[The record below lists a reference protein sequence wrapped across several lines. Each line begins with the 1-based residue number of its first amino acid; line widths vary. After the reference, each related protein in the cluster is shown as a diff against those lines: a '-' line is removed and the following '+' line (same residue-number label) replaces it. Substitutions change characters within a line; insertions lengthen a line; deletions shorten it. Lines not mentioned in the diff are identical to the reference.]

1 MAAARRR
8 SRADGINSQP
18 RGLIVEQLNVPL
30 YKGLIHRDH
39 NVLRLPILI
48 LPNLSPRFG
57 SKIYNQGRLYETP
70 QTPDFL
76 LLCSCLRIATLF
88 RTKFNI
94 AGFPEALDIA
104 SATCTATVS
113 TAVGNCTRS
122 LCPAAGWTN
131 NATTCARLTSIQ
143 NPDRTAT
150 PDLQASAE
158 AVA

>member
-8 SRADGINSQP
+8 SRANGINSQP

-30 YKGLIHRDH
+30 YKGLIQSDH

-57 SKIYNQGRLYETP
+57 SKIDNQGRVYETA
-70 QTPDFL
+70 QTPDFQ
-76 LLCSCLRIATLF
+76 LLCSCLRIAPLF
-88 RTKFNI
+88 RTKFNS

-104 SATCTATVS
+104 STACTATVS

-122 LCPAAGWTN
+122 LCSAAGWTN
-131 NATTCARLTSIQ
+131 SASTHAELTSIQ
-143 NPDRTAT
+143 NPDR
-150 PDLQASAE
+150 
-158 AVA
+158 

>member
-8 SRADGINSQP
+8 SRANGINSQP

-88 RTKFNI
+88 RTKFDI
-94 AGFPEALDIA
+94 AG
-104 SATCTATVS
+104 ATCTATVS

-122 LCPAAGWTN
+122 LCPAAGRTRS
-131 NATTCARLTSIQ
+131 ASTHAELTSIQ
-143 NPDRTAT
+143 NPDRSAT

>member
-39 NVLRLPILI
+39 NVLRLPILL

-57 SKIYNQGRLYETP
+57 SKIYHPGRPYETP

-76 LLCSCLRIATLF
+76 LLCSCLRIAPLF
-88 RTKFNI
+88 RANVYNS
-94 AGFPEALDIA
+94 GFPGARDIA

-113 TAVGNCTRS
+113 TAV
-122 LCPAAGWTN
+122 
-131 NATTCARLTSIQ
+131 
-143 NPDRTAT
+143 
-150 PDLQASAE
+150 
-158 AVA
+158 